1 MYSFARLLCFTSYYT
16 TLYISGVIMTQLT
29 RSTKVALMVGAVL
42 ILVIPLVIAALRYP
56 PISRYFFPMFDTSP
70 SVESVRYRA
79 ESSVSGRELTLSDT
93 AYLDWLTTKLKLF
106 DEKGVIDPG
115 YYYSS
120 NKDNIARHTV
130 TSIAFRLVDRV
141 DFPLSSLFVNSK
153 PFEPVERLAGADY
166 MVEGKTLLVSV
177 YMDIPKMERDAIH
190 NDIEK
195 KFIQL
200 ITQVLYSASDLTFAQ
215 TGFIQN
221 TEILAGI
228 RDNLE
233 SGIFRWPFLIRGVK

>member
-1 MYSFARLLCFTSYYT
+1 LRFNSYYT
-16 TLYISGVIMTQLT
+16 TLAVAGVIMTQLT

-42 ILVIPLVIAALRYP
+42 ILAIPLVIAALRYP
-56 PISRYFFPMFDTSP
+56 PISRYFSPLFGTSA
-70 SVESVRYRA
+70 SVESARYLA
-79 ESSVSGRELTLSDT
+79 ESRVSERELVLSDA

-120 NKDNIARHTV
+120 DKENIARHTI
-130 TSIAFRLVDRV
+130 TSITFRLVDRI
-141 DFPLSSLFVNSK
+141 DFPLASLFANAK
-153 PFEPVERLAGADY
+153 PLEPVERLAGANY
-166 MVEGKTLLVSV
+166 MIEGETLLVSV
-177 YMDIPKMERDAIH
+177 FMDIPKMERDAIH

-200 ITQVLYSASDLTFAQ
+200 ITQVLYSASDLTFSQ

-233 SGIFRWPFLIRGVK
+233 SGIFRWPFLIQGVK